1 MRKNTIIIHCV
12 ASGKKLKRICGHIH
26 ISGIV
31 LRLPSD
37 SEIPHR
43 WISLLAYPVFLP
55 SFPGTD
61 FPGEYPHHGPDSR
74 GRRFHHRERLFGPA
88 DHSRKPVHLPHQPFG
103 GLHHPGADQC
113 AADAHHLPAAALG
126 HLVLHR
132 HAAAPE
138 QGLPPHP
145 RGDCG
150 GECNYYR

>member
-1 MRKNTIIIHCV
+1 MTSLYHTSEGKAMRKNTIIIHCV

-61 FPGEYPHHGPDSR
+61 FPGEYPHHGPDSKE
-74 GRRFHHRERLFGPA
+74 RRFHHRERQFGPA
-88 DHSRKPVHLPHQPFG
+88 DHSRKHAA
-103 GLHHPGADQC
+103 HHPEQKDLANRIYLRMPVIHGLRFGYRDV
-113 AADAHHLPAAALG
+113 PGSTALEK
-126 HLVLHR
+126 R
-132 HAAAPE
+132 FPW
-138 QGLPPHP
+138 Q
-145 RGDCG
+145 
-150 GECNYYR
+150 